1 MREVLE
7 NILYEHLKTSL
18 PAEFKSMLVHGH
30 STEDR
35 HIPYITLDVGEI
47 NPFSDFQ
54 AENGI
59 FEAEVSI
66 AIADSAHDINYRE
79 LFKRI
84 RAVMNAFDNFTYSD
98 NGIEIDALTYEGES
112 DARDDNNLGCVMTYK
127 AIVQFL

>member
-1 MREVLE
+1 MREEIE
-7 NILYEHLKTSL
+7 NILYERLKTSL

-35 HIPYITLDVGEI
+35 RIPYITLDVGELT
-47 NPFSDFQ
+47 PFSDLQ
-54 AENGI
+54 AEDGI

-66 AIADSAHDINYRE
+66 AIADSAHDIKYRQ

-84 RAVMNAFDNFTYSD
+84 GAVMNAFESFTYSQD
-98 NGIEIDALTYEGES
+98 GIEIDALTYENET

-127 AIVQFL
+127 AVVQFL

>member
-1 MREVLE
+1 MREEIE
-7 NILYEHLKTSL
+7 NILYERLKTSL

-35 HIPYITLDVGEI
+35 RIPYITLDVGELTS
-47 NPFSDFQ
+47 FSDLQ
-54 AENGI
+54 AEDGI

-84 RAVMNAFDNFTYSD
+84 RAVMNAFESFTYSQD
-98 NGIEIDALTYEGES
+98 GIEIDALTYESET
-112 DARDDNNLGCVMTYK
+112 DARDDNNLGCVMAYK
-127 AIVQFL
+127 AVVQFL

>member
-1 MREVLE
+1 MREEIE
-7 NILYEHLKTSL
+7 NILYERLKTSL

-35 HIPYITLDVGEI
+35 RIPYITFDVGELT
-47 NPFSDFQ
+47 PFSDLQ
-54 AENGI
+54 AEDGI

-84 RAVMNAFDNFTYSD
+84 RAVMNAFANFIYSD
-98 NGIEIDALTYEGES
+98 NVIEIDALTYEGES

>member
-1 MREVLE
+1 MREELE

-18 PAEFKSMLVHGH
+18 PAEFKSMFVHGH

-35 HIPYITLDVGEI
+35 RIPYITLDVGELT
-47 NPFSDFQ
+47 PFSDLQ
-54 AENGI
+54 AEDGI

-84 RAVMNAFDNFTYSD
+84 RAVMNAFANFTYSD
-98 NGIEIDALTYEGES
+98 NVIEIDALTYEGES

>member
-1 MREVLE
+1 MREEIE

-18 PAEFKSMLVHGH
+18 PAEFKAMLVHGH

-35 HIPYITLDVGEI
+35 RVPYITLDVGELT
-47 NPFSDFQ
+47 PFSDLQ
-54 AENGI
+54 AEDGI

-84 RAVMNAFDNFTYSD
+84 RAVMNAFESFTYSQD
-98 NGIEIDALTYEGES
+98 GIEIDALTYESET
-112 DARDDNNLGCVMTYK
+112 DARDDNNLGCVMAYK
-127 AIVQFL
+127 AVVQFL